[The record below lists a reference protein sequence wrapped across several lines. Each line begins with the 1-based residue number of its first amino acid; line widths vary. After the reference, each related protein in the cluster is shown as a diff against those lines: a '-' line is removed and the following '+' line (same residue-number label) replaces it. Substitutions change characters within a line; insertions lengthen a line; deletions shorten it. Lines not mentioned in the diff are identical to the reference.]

1 MLRSHVSLWQLPLIA
16 LLIAVS
22 TPLLAADRYR
32 IDSEHTFSSFEYLH
46 WGLARQSGRFD
57 KNSGSIQ
64 IEAGQNGG
72 AKSGS
77 IDLSIGAAS
86 VNTGSDLFDKTLRS
100 ASFFDVASFPA
111 IRFQSDKLLFEGEQ
125 LRQVEGQLSIKG
137 ITRPVTL
144 QITHFHCRFML
155 LYLKQACGA
164 NGEATVK
171 RSDFDLG
178 RYVPFVSDDITLR
191 FSIEAIRE

>member
-1 MLRSHVSLWQLPLIA
+1 MWRSLVSLWQLPLVTMLA
-16 LLIAVS
+16 TAS
-22 TPLLAADRYR
+22 TSLLAADRYR
-32 IDSEHTFSSFEYLH
+32 VDSEHTYSSFEYLH
-46 WGLARQSGRFD
+46 WGLSRQSGRFD
-57 KNSGSIQ
+57 KNSGNIQ
-64 IEAGQNGG
+64 IDVSQDGST
-72 AKSGS
+72 KSGS
-77 IDLSIGAAS
+77 IDLSIDATS

-100 ASFFDVASFPA
+100 ASFFDVVSFPV
-111 IRFQSDKLLFEGEQ
+111 IRFQSDKLLFDGEQ

-144 QITHFHCRFML
+144 QISHFHCRFML

-171 RSDFDLG
+171 RSDYDLG

>member
-1 MLRSHVSLWQLPLIA
+1 MWRSLVSLWQLPLVTMLA
-16 LLIAVS
+16 TAS

-32 IDSEHTFSSFEYLH
+32 VDSEHTYSSFEYLH
-46 WGLARQSGRFD
+46 WGLSRQSGRFD
-57 KNSGSIQ
+57 KNSGNIQ
-64 IEAGQNGG
+64 IDVSQDGST
-72 AKSGS
+72 KSGS
-77 IDLSIGAAS
+77 IDLSIDATS

-100 ASFFDVASFPA
+100 ASFFDVVSFPV
-111 IRFQSDKLLFEGEQ
+111 IRFQSDKLLFDGEQ

-144 QITHFHCRFML
+144 QISHFHCHFML

-171 RSDFDLG
+171 RSDYDLG